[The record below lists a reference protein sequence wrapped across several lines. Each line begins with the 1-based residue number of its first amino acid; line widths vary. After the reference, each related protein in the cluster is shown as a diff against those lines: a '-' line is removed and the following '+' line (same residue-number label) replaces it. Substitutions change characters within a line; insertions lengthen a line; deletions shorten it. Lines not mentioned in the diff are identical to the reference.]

1 MLTKSS
7 SLELAPLGIRVNA
20 VAPTTID
27 TNLFRYTGMT
37 EQEYQNFKKRAANNV
52 PLQRIASVE
61 EVAKAIIFLSS
72 EQASKITGH
81 IMKVDGGKQHTV
93 SGYIPWYGMEMMSRR
108 FEPDYLSHINLWMSK
123 GKDKIKKS
131 QYNKGTE
138 EWIGEI

>member
-72 EQASKITGH
+72 EQ
-81 IMKVDGGKQHTV
+81 
-93 SGYIPWYGMEMMSRR
+93 
-108 FEPDYLSHINLWMSK
+108 
-123 GKDKIKKS
+123 
-131 QYNKGTE
+131 
-138 EWIGEI
+138 